1 MSTPHDI
8 TSDDGIETIEAHD
21 RPSFMRVER
30 FLGQIEDRR
39 RQVRRTRWLALAVA
53 TVIGGVATLTAMGIV
68 PVEAEN
74 AVLSASAVVAGFAL
88 SKN

>member
-1 MSTPHDI
+1 MSTTHD
-8 TSDDGIETIEAHD
+8 TPDDDGFESTD
-21 RPSFMRVER
+21 RPSFMRVES

-39 RQVRRTRWLALAVA
+39 RQVRRTRWLALGVA
-53 TVIGGVATLTAMGIV
+53 TAIGAVATLTAMGIV

-88 SKN
+88 SKE

>member
-1 MSTPHDI
+1 MSTTHETDD
-8 TSDDGIETIEAHD
+8 DDGFEESD
-21 RPSFMRVER
+21 RPSSMRVES

-53 TVIGGVATLTAMGIV
+53 TAIGGVATLTAMGIV

-74 AVLSASAVVAGFAL
+74 VVLSAGAVVAGLAL
-88 SKN
+88 SKP

>member
-1 MSTPHDI
+1 MSTTHDI
-8 TSDDGIETIEAHD
+8 PDDDGLEEGD
-21 RPSFMRVER
+21 RPSFMRVES
-30 FLGQIEDRR
+30 FLHHIEDRR

-53 TVIGGVATLTAMGIV
+53 TAIGGVATLTALGIV

-88 SKN
+88 SKE

>member
-1 MSTPHDI
+1 MSTTHDI
-8 TSDDGIETIEAHD
+8 TSDDGLETSEAND
-21 RPSFMRVER
+21 RPSFMRVES

-74 AVLSASAVVAGFAL
+74 AVLSASAVVSGFAL
-88 SKN
+88 SKD

>member
-1 MSTPHDI
+1 MSMTHDTPD
-8 TSDDGIETIEAHD
+8 DDGFENTD
-21 RPSFMRVER
+21 RPSFMRVES

-39 RQVRRTRWLALAVA
+39 RQVRRTRWLAVGVA
-53 TVIGGVATLTAMGIV
+53 TAIGAVATLTAMGIV

-88 SKN
+88 SKE